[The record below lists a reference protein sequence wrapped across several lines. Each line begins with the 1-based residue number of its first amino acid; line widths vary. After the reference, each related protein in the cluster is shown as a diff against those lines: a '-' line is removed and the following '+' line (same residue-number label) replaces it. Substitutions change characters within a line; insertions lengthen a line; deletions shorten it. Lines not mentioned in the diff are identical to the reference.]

1 MRIVSMLLIGLSIL
15 SGSWVW
21 AQTKADSLEQVL
33 KSAQG
38 EQKVKAMNELFK
50 EYVNAD
56 PVKATEYT
64 REAMA
69 LALEIADEKGLA
81 ASYNNLGVA
90 YRNQGALDKALENYL
105 VALQIYQKLNN
116 KEGIASCQ
124 NNIGNIYS
132 IKKDQVN
139 ATKYLEESHKLF
151 IELHD
156 QEKLVRSL
164 NNMGNLYS
172 EMQQFDEAMQYYQ
185 QAVQRSE
192 EFKVN
197 QADPYI
203 NIGNAYLK
211 QGKYTEAIDQLKK
224 AQPLAEKLNDR
235 LGALSIVTSLGDANV
250 KLGNITEAQKYLL
263 QAQRLSQ
270 ELQANMYEPIIN
282 KALAITYAMQGDMR
296 KAYEA
301 MVRYDQAREKIYSEE
316 SSRKIAQMEMALSIQ
331 EKEKEIEALKK
342 DDAMKTMELRN
353 TQMIVAISFLIII
366 TVIMV
371 LSLVWQR
378 KKIKS
383 L

>member
-1 MRIVSMLLIGLSIL
+1 MRSFRSTLTALYLIAAASLG
-15 SGSWVW
+15 
-21 AQTKADSLEQVL
+21 AQNRIDSLETAL
-33 KSAQG
+33 KTAQG
-38 EQKVKAMNELFK
+38 EQKVKTMNELFI
-50 EYVNAD
+50 EYINAD
-56 PVKATEYT
+56 PIKATEYT

-69 LALEIADEKGLA
+69 LALEIADEKGIA

-105 VALQIYQKLNN
+105 VALQIYQKLKN

-139 ATKYLEESHKLF
+139 ATKYLEQSHQLF
-151 IELHD
+151 IELNN

-164 NNMGNLYS
+164 NNLGNMYS
-172 EMQQFDEAMQYYQ
+172 EVQQFEQAMKYYQ
-185 QAVQRSE
+185 EAVQRSE
-192 EFKVN
+192 EFKLT

-203 NIGNAYLK
+203 NIGNANLK
-211 QGKYTEAIDQLKK
+211 QGKYNEAIEQLQK
-224 AQPLAEKLNDR
+224 ALPLAEKTKDKLSV
-235 LGALSIVTSLGDANV
+235 LSIMTSLGDAYV
-250 KLGNITEAQKYLL
+250 KSGNIEEAQKHLK
-263 QAQRLSQ
+263 QALTLCQD
-270 ELQANMYEPIIN
+270 LQANMYEPIIN
-282 KALAITYAMQGDMR
+282 KALSITYATQGDMR
-296 KAYEA
+296 KAYEY

-316 SSRKIAQMEMALSIQ
+316 STRKIAQMEMALNIQ

-342 DDAMKTMELRN
+342 DDAMKTLELRN
-353 TQMIVAISFLIII
+353 TQMIVAISFLVII

-378 KKIKS
+378 KKMKS